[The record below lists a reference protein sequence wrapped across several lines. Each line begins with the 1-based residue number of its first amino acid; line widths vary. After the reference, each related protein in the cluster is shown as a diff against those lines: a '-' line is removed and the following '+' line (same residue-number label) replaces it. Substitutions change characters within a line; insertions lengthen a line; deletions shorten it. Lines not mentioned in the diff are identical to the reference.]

1 MIQEMLEPLQVFSAN
16 KDTTTDPD
24 INPNYLRPKQFMS
37 RLQKIMD
44 EYAGGVSTQLAT
56 SQHQLEKG
64 LELLGLLREDSRKLG
79 AETLHEL
86 MRCWENR
93 HRLLQAE
100 AHMRSVLYREETRWP
115 GYYVRSD
122 KPALD
127 QRNWLAFCNTKYEPS
142 TGEWTMV
149 KRPVKYLTTD
159 SER

>member
-1 MIQEMLEPLQVFSAN
+1 MLKPLETFEKFHN
-16 KDTTTDPD
+16 DTTDPD
-24 INPNYLRPKQFMS
+24 INPNYLRPKQMMS

-56 SQHQLEKG
+56 SGPQLEKG
-64 LELLGLLREDSRKLG
+64 LELLALLRDDQNRLG
-79 AETLHEL
+79 AENLHEL

-100 AHMRSVLYREETRWP
+100 AHMRSVLFREETRWP

-122 KPALD
+122 KPAMD
-127 QRNWLAFCNTKYEPS
+127 QKNWLAFCNTKYNRD

-149 KRPVKYLTTD
+149 KRPVKYLTRD
-159 SER
+159 PVR